1 MRRRF
6 GILVLGLL
14 VPGAFGR
21 AETFTVDPGQS
32 DVAFSLADVFH
43 FGHGKLHVES
53 GTVQFDLARQISP
66 APSWLQPAAARAAT
80 ILAIAR

>member
-1 MRRRF
+1 MMRF

-14 VPGAFGR
+14 IPGAFGR

-43 FGHGKLHVES
+43 FGAWEAS
-53 GTVQFDLARQISP
+53 C
-66 APSWLQPAAARAAT
+66 
-80 ILAIAR
+80 

>member
-1 MRRRF
+1 MKTGLEDQRIPRRTPSVIERKSNEDCVLKRKMMRF

-14 VPGAFGR
+14 IPGAFGR

-43 FGHGKLHVES
+43 FGAWEAS
-53 GTVQFDLARQISP
+53 C
-66 APSWLQPAAARAAT
+66 
-80 ILAIAR
+80 